1 MKTESCRDRRASLG
15 AYALGQ
21 LPEEERAT
29 LEAHL
34 EGCPDCRAE
43 VDSLLGVAK
52 LLPYGDPAHFGPAP
66 KPSPALG
73 SRIAATIAA
82 ERRQEKRQARKRRF
96 AWTLSGATAATAAVL
111 AIVLWPGGGDTA
123 PDQYVKFTSVPSD
136 IKMAA
141 LLEPHAYG
149 TEIRMYVSGIS
160 SGTLCRVSLRGANG
174 ASVPA
179 GTFRYR
185 WGDDS
190 QAVLTSALDLSR
202 TVAIRVEAGG
212 RTFVAPVEPEAVA
225 IEFPTDGD
233 KT

>member
-15 AYALGQ
+15 AYALGH
-21 LPEEERAT
+21 LPEEERAA

-34 EGCPDCRAE
+34 EGCPECRAE
-43 VDSLLGVAK
+43 VDSLAGVVK
-52 LLPYGDPAHFGPAP
+52 LLPFGDPAHFGPAP
-66 KPSPALG
+66 KPSPGLG
-73 SRIAATIAA
+73 NRIAATIAA
-82 ERRQEKRQARKRRF
+82 ERRQARRQTRRRRF

-111 AIVLWPGGGDTA
+111 AIVLWPGSGDPT

-136 IKMAA
+136 VKIAA
-141 LLEPHAYG
+141 LLEPHSYG

-160 SGTLCRVSLRGANG
+160 SGTLCRVFLRGNNG

-202 TVAIRVEAGG
+202 TVAIGVKAGG

-225 IEFPTDGD
+225 IEFPTEED

>member
-15 AYALGQ
+15 AYALGH
-21 LPEEERAT
+21 LPEEERAA

-52 LLPYGDPAHFGPAP
+52 LLPFGDPAHFGPAP
-66 KPSPALG
+66 TPSAALG

-82 ERRQEKRQARKRRF
+82 ERRQERRQTRRRRF
-96 AWTLSGATAATAAVL
+96 AWALSGATATAAAVL
-111 AIVLWPGGGDTA
+111 AIVLWPGGGDGA
-123 PDQYVKFTSVPSD
+123 PDQYVEFTSVPSD
-136 IKMAA
+136 VKMAA
-141 LLEPHAYG
+141 LLEPHPYG
-149 TEIRMYVSGIS
+149 TEIRMYVKGIS

-174 ASVPA
+174 ATVPA

-202 TVAIRVEAGG
+202 TVAIKVEAGG

-225 IEFPTDGD
+225 IELPAQED

>member
-15 AYALGQ
+15 AYALGH
-21 LPEEERAT
+21 LPEEERAA

-43 VDSLLGVAK
+43 VESLLGVAK

-66 KPSPALG
+66 EPSPQLG

-82 ERRQEKRQARKRRF
+82 ERRQERRQALRRRF
-96 AWTLSGATAATAAVL
+96 AWTLSGATAAAAAVL
-111 AIVLWPGGGDTA
+111 AIVLWPGGDDTA

-141 LLEPHAYG
+141 LLEPHPYG
-149 TEIRMYVSGIS
+149 TEIRMYVSGIR
-160 SGTLCRVSLRGANG
+160 SGTLCQVFLRGTNG
-174 ASVPA
+174 AELPA

-202 TVAIRVEAGG
+202 TAAIEVHAGG
-212 RTFVAPVEPEAVA
+212 RTFVAPVKQEAVA
-225 IEFPTDGD
+225 IEFPTGED